1 MTIYISSIQNE
12 RVKAWKKLQTSKG
25 RKKEN
30 TYLVETWHLIQEA
43 QNAGQLI
50 ECMLTQEAYDKYASE
65 ITVPISIISTEV
77 SNTLA
82 QTITT
87 TGVFG
92 VVNSNFETALIT
104 NGQWLLLDS
113 VQDPGNMGTIIRT
126 ADAAGFSGVIIGDGC
141 VDVFND
147 KTVRAMQGSQF
158 HLKLYKG
165 HLVDYIEQMKS
176 NGITVYGSELNDK
189 ATTIFE
195 LPYSL
200 NVALVMGNEGN
211 GISKEVLQA
220 CTQSVYIPI
229 LGQAESLNVA
239 IAASVMM
246 YHFVKGKTYEN

>member
-1 MTIYISSIQNE
+1 MTVYISSMQNE
-12 RVKAWKKLQTSKG
+12 RVKAWKKLQSTKG

-30 TYLVETWHLIQEA
+30 TYLVETWHLVQEA
-43 QNAGQLI
+43 QMAGRLI
-50 ECMLTQEAYDKYASE
+50 ECMLTQEAFDKYASK
-65 ITVPISIISTEV
+65 ITVPTSVISNEV
-77 SNTLA
+77 ANNLA

-92 VVNSNFETALIT
+92 VVNSQFETTPIT
-104 NGQWLLLDS
+104 NGQWLLLDG

-165 HLVDYIEQMKS
+165 SLIPYIQQMKAL
-176 NGITVYGSELNDK
+176 GIAVYGSELNDK

-195 LPYSL
+195 LPYAD
-200 NVALVMGNEGN
+200 NVAIVMGNEGN
-211 GISKEVLQA
+211 GISKEVLNS

-239 IAASVMM
+239 VAASVMM

>member
-1 MTIYISSIQNE
+1 MTTYISSIQNE
-12 RVKAWKKLQTSKG
+12 RVKSWKKLQTSKG
-25 RKKEN
+25 RKKDN
-30 TYLVETWHLIQEA
+30 RYLVETWHLVQEA
-43 QNAGQLI
+43 QQAGKLI
-50 ECMLTQEAYDKYASE
+50 ECMLTQDAYDKYASD
-65 ITVPISIISTEV
+65 ITVSTSVISSEIA
-77 SNTLA
+77 NTLA

-92 VVNSNFETALIT
+92 VVNSDFETKPIT
-104 NGQWLLLDS
+104 NGQWLLLDAI
-113 VQDPGNMGTIIRT
+113 QDPGNMGTIIRT
-126 ADAAGFSGVIIGDGC
+126 ADASGFTGVIIGEGC

-165 HLVDYIEQMKS
+165 NLIPFIEQMKE
-176 NGITVYGSELNDK
+176 NGIVVYGSELNDK

-195 LPYSL
+195 LPYSP
-200 NVALVMGNEGN
+200 NIALVMGNEGN
-211 GISKEVLQA
+211 GISKEVLNV

-246 YHFVKGKTYEN
+246 YHFVKGKIYEN

>member
-1 MTIYISSIQNE
+1 MTVYISSMQND
-12 RVKAWKKLQTSKG
+12 RVKTWKKLQTSKG

-43 QNAGQLI
+43 QLAERLI
-50 ECMLTQEAYDKYASE
+50 ECMLTQEAYDKYASQ
-65 ITVPISIISTEV
+65 ITVPISIIS
-77 SNTLA
+77 SDIANNLA

-92 VVNSNFETALIT
+92 VVNSQFETTPIT
-104 NGQWLLLDS
+104 NGQWLLLDG

-126 ADAAGFSGVIIGDGC
+126 ADAAGFSGVIIGEGC

-147 KTVRAMQGSQF
+147 KTIRAMQGSQF

-165 HLVDYIEQMKS
+165 NLIRYIQQMKS
-176 NGITVYGSELNDK
+176 LGIAVYGSELNDK

-195 LPYSL
+195 IPYTE

-211 GISKEVLQA
+211 GISKEVLQT

-239 IAASVMM
+239 VAASIMI

>member
-1 MTIYISSIQNE
+1 MTVYISSIQNE
-12 RVKAWKKLQTSKG
+12 RVKAWKKLQSTKG
-25 RKKEN
+25 RKKKN
-30 TYLVETWHLIQEA
+30 TYLVETWHLVQEA
-43 QNAGQLI
+43 QIAGRLI
-50 ECMLTQEAYDKYASE
+50 ECMLTQEAFDKYASE
-65 ITVPISIISTEV
+65 MTVPISIISTEV
-77 SNTLA
+77 ANSLA

-87 TGVFG
+87 TGIFG
-92 VVNSNFETALIT
+92 VVNSQFEIT
-104 NGQWLLLDS
+104 PIINGQWLLLDG

-165 HLVDYIEQMKS
+165 NLIPYIEQLKAL
-176 NGITVYGSELNDK
+176 GIAVYGSELNDK

-195 LPYSL
+195 LPYAD

-211 GISKEVLQA
+211 GISKEVLNV

-239 IAASVMM
+239 VAASVMM